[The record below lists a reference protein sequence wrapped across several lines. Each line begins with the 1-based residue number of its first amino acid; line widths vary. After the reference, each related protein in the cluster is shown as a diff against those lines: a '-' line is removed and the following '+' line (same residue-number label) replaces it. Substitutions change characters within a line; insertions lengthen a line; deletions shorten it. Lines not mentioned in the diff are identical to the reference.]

1 MHNLCSGEDG
11 VGNGVSKSH
20 DSRHYIHKL
29 KFFTL
34 FLTASFYKSYLIQVK
49 NRDESPE
56 RPPPARQNAGRDRVS
71 DWEKGE
77 DVGEK
82 RVR

>member
-1 MHNLCSGEDG
+1 MHNLCSGGDG

-29 KFFTL
+29 KIFTL

-56 RPPPARQNAGRDRVS
+56 RPPLARQNASQDRVS